1 MSFDK
6 NQSGENFE
14 RNSGEKMP
22 GVGHFS
28 ELYDSMG
35 KIGSPNT
42 EEEIRT
48 LQTEIEP
55 YKIIFAATKDVS
67 KPVKVEGDLDVDAIA
82 DERLKAIATAVNEM
96 DDVAKKAILLIVS
109 FKMRKLPPILQS
121 DLKDSE
127 KKKKFEE
134 TVLSIETKLQEL
146 VTANGIPQALADQLK
161 SKDTEEARVIVNML
175 GGYMPE
181 GYVPPEHTEKTST
194 GEEMSEEYK
203 AMIVLGKPVYRGGL
217 FERQPAPR
225 LSLEGIAT
233 VADNLAAIDDDKIAF
248 IAAFLLN
255 ANPELLEK
263 WIELIRRYHK
273 ISQELDTREQIKP
286 GTELYGRVH
295 SFMLRWNN
303 VYGSDP
309 NLHLDTVEQAR
320 DVINL
325 FAGKTPERRPHDEIE
340 DEREREFYENQR
352 PVPPPTP
359 PPGPTPPPT
368 PPPGPTPPPTPPP
381 RPTPP
386 PTPPPGPTPPPSED
400 EDDDIPDDDDTP
412 VPPRREPT
420 PPPKKT
426 SPPSEDEDDD
436 IPE

>member
-14 RNSGEKMP
+14 RNSEKKIP
-22 GVGHFS
+22 AGGHFS

-35 KIGSPNT
+35 KIGHPST

-96 DDVAKKAILLIVS
+96 DDAAKLALLGIVS
-109 FKMRKLPPILQS
+109 YKMRKLPPILQS

-134 TVLSIETKLQEL
+134 TVSSIETRLQEL

-161 SKDTEEARVIVNML
+161 SRDTEEARVIVNML
-175 GGYMPE
+175 AGYMPE
-181 GYVPPEHTEKTST
+181 GYVPPEHTEETST

-203 AMIVLGKPVYRGGL
+203 TMIAMGKPVYRGGL
-217 FERQPAPR
+217 FERRPAPK
-225 LSLEGIAT
+225 LSSDGIVAI
-233 VADNLAAIDDDKIAF
+233 ADNLAAIDDDKIAF

-255 ANPELLEK
+255 ANPELLGK
-263 WIELIRRYHK
+263 WIELIRRDHK
-273 ISQELDTREQIKP
+273 ISQELDTRELIKS
-286 GTELYGRVH
+286 GGALHGQVE
-295 SFMLRWNN
+295 SFMMSWNN

-309 NLHLDTVEQAR
+309 NLHLNTVEQAR

-325 FAGKTPERRPHDEIE
+325 FAGKTPERRPHEEIE

-352 PVPPPTP
+352 PVPPPIPPPSPTP
-359 PPGPTPPPT
+359 TPGPTPTPT
-368 PPPGPTPPPTPPP
+368 PTPSPTP
-381 RPTPP
+381 RPTPT
-386 PTPPPGPTPPPSED
+386 PTPTPKDD
-400 EDDDIPDDDDTP
+400 EDDW
-412 VPPRREPT
+412 
-420 PPPKKT
+420 
-426 SPPSEDEDDD
+426 
-436 IPE
+436 